1 MNLTIQQIEI
11 PVSSIEHAKDFY
23 VNKLG
28 LQIIEENEAIQLL
41 ALVAGNVRLSIF
53 GGFKAVI
60 NRDLQHVGTHIVLST
75 DDIEKAFSALK
86 GNSIIFDKGIVE
98 VPGFLKYISTND
110 PDGNVIEIAEYL
122 RDPLKPKPVK

>member
-11 PVSSIEHAKDFY
+11 HVSSIEEAKDFY

-28 LQIIEENEAIQLL
+28 LQIVEESEAIQLL

-53 GGFKAVI
+53 GGFKPII
-60 NRDLQHVGTHIVLST
+60 NRDLRFASIHIVLST
-75 DDIEKAFSALK
+75 DDIEKTFSDLK
-86 GNSIIFDKGIVE
+86 ANAIIFDKGIVE
-98 VPGFLKYISTND
+98 VPGFIKYISTSD
-110 PDGNVIEIAEYL
+110 PDGNTVEIAEYL